1 MTEEAATSAHTRK
14 GQIITF
20 YSYKG
25 GVGRSMAAANI
36 ATVFAQRGHSVLLW
50 DMDLEAPGLHRY
62 MLNPDTKLG
71 TRRYWP
77 QTRQLGSIDL
87 FKKLHEELITLGQT
101 ASPALTQEA
110 VGEAIATIIGKLLDD
125 PQYLYRVR
133 LMNPSSPILSAE
145 LSFIAAGQLQSDYS
159 QQVLD
164 FDWVAL
170 YNIDARIFPLLREEL
185 LKRYDY
191 VVIDSRTGISDVGS
205 ICTALLPDKLVLA
218 FLTNQQSLQGALQM
232 GRLALA
238 RRAQMEPSGPLEIF
252 PLLSRVDFGEDEL
265 RQRWVGKARSDF
277 ARLLLRTES
286 GTTANLDL
294 YFDSIICPHNSYYAY
309 DEQIAAERERSTSAG
324 TLAAAYSH
332 LADSLDCATLLEA
345 QKQLAKPQLDRLDAE
360 LQATQVGEVSNLKL
374 LVAKMLLL
382 VNLGE
387 HQAINAVFEMFQN
400 SYSNYKLDSFSN
412 SRQKKNDR
420 DVLEQLYECA
430 AYIKITCL
438 LVLKEYEELLK
449 VAAPYESRWMNDTGI
464 AGSLPVT
471 FDLQCN
477 RAIALLETKAVAQAL
492 QLAVALENWAQHST
506 DPGIRSFL
514 TATRRFQVQSL
525 KGLGRAAEAEAISA
539 KLAAETPS
547 ETFY

>member
-1 MTEEAATSAHTRK
+1 MTEEAATSARTRK

-36 ATVFAQRGHSVLLW
+36 ATVFAQRGHRVLLW

-62 MLNPDTKLG
+62 MLHPDTKLG
-71 TRRYWP
+71 ARRYWP

-87 FKKLHEELITLGQT
+87 FEKLREELITLGQT

-125 PQYLYRVR
+125 PQYQYRVR
-133 LMNPSSPILSAE
+133 LLNPSSPILSAE
-145 LSFIAAGQLQSDYS
+145 LSFIAAGQLQADYS
-159 QQVLD
+159 QQVLG
-164 FDWVAL
+164 FDWEAL

-232 GRLALA
+232 GRQALA
-238 RRAQMEPSGPLEIF
+238 RRAQMEQSGPLEIF

-265 RQRWVGKARSDF
+265 RQRWVGKACHDF
-277 ARLLLRTES
+277 ARLLPQTES
-286 GTTANLDL
+286 GTTASIDL

-324 TLAAAYSH
+324 TLATAYSH

-345 QKQLAKPQLDRLDAE
+345 QKQLAKPLLDRLDAE
-360 LQATQVGEVSNLKL
+360 LQATQVGEISNLSL
-374 LVAKMLLL
+374 LVRKMQFLSQ
-382 VNLGE
+382 LGE
-387 HQAINAVFEMFQN
+387 HRATNAVFEMFQN
-400 SYSNYKLDSFSN
+400 SYSNYKIDSFPN

-420 DVLEQLYECA
+420 DVFEQLYECA
-430 AYIKITCL
+430 AYIKINCL
-438 LVLKEYEELLK
+438 LELKEYEELLK

-464 AGSLPVT
+464 AGSLSVT
-471 FDLQCN
+471 FDLQFN
-477 RAIALLETKAVAQAL
+477 RAIALRKTKAVAQAL
-492 QLAVALENWAQHST
+492 QLAVALENWAQHSP
-506 DPGIRSFL
+506 DPGIRSCL
-514 TATRRFQVQSL
+514 TATRRFQVRLLQD
-525 KGLGRAAEAEAISA
+525 LGRKAEAEAISA
-539 KLAAETPS
+539 QLAAATPS

>member
-1 MTEEAATSAHTRK
+1 MTEEAATSARTRK

-25 GVGRSMAAANI
+25 GVGRSMAAANM
-36 ATVFAQRGHSVLLW
+36 ATVFAQRGHRVLLW

-62 MLNPDTKLG
+62 MLNPDTKLDA
-71 TRRYWP
+71 RRYSP

-87 FKKLHEELITLGQT
+87 FEKLRDELFTLGQT

-110 VGEAIATIIGKLLDD
+110 VGEAIAAIIGKLLDD

-133 LMNPSSPILSAE
+133 LLNPSSPILSAE
-145 LSFIAAGQLQSDYS
+145 LSFIAAGQLQADYS
-159 QQVLD
+159 QQVLG
-164 FDWVAL
+164 FDWEAL

-238 RRAQMEPSGPLEIF
+238 RRAQMEQSGPLEIF

-265 RQRWVGKARSDF
+265 RQRWVSKACHDF
-277 ARLLLRTES
+277 ERLLLQTKS
-286 GTTANLDL
+286 GTTASLDL

-360 LQATQVGEVSNLKL
+360 LQATQVGDASNLSL
-374 LVAKMLLL
+374 LIQKMQFLKR
-382 VNLGE
+382 LGE
-387 HQAINAVFEMFQN
+387 YQAINAVFEVFQN
-400 SYSNYKLDSFSN
+400 SYSSYKLDSFSN
-412 SRQKKNDR
+412 SRQKKSDR
-420 DVLEQLYECA
+420 DTLEQLYELA
-430 AYIKITCL
+430 VYIKITCL
-438 LVLKEYEELLK
+438 SKLKEYEELLK
-449 VAAPYESRWMNDTGI
+449 VAAPYESRWMDDTGI
-464 AGSLPVT
+464 AGSLNTT
-471 FDLQCN
+471 FYLQSH
-477 RAIALLETKAVAQAL
+477 RAIALLETKAAAQAL
-492 QLAVALENWAQHST
+492 QLAVALENWAKHST
-506 DPGIRSFL
+506 DPNIRSLL
-514 TATRRFQVQSL
+514 TATRRLQVRSL
-525 KGLGRAAEAEAISA
+525 QDLGRKAEAKAISA
-539 KLAAETPS
+539 QLAAETPS

>member
-1 MTEEAATSAHTRK
+1 MTEEAATSARTRK

-36 ATVFAQRGHSVLLW
+36 ATVFAQRGHRVLLW

-71 TRRYWP
+71 ARRYWP

-87 FKKLHEELITLGQT
+87 FEKLREELITLGQT

-133 LMNPSSPILSAE
+133 LLNPSSPILSAE
-145 LSFIAAGQLQSDYS
+145 LSFIAAGQLQADYS
-159 QQVLD
+159 QQVLG
-164 FDWVAL
+164 FDWEAL

-238 RRAQMEPSGPLEIF
+238 RRAQMEQSGRLEIF

-265 RQRWVGKARSDF
+265 RQRWVGKARIDF
-277 ARLLLRTES
+277 ASLLLQTES
-286 GTTANLDL
+286 GTTASLDL

-345 QKQLAKPQLDRLDAE
+345 QKQLAKPQLDRLDTE
-360 LQATQVGEVSNLKL
+360 LQATQGGEVSNLQL
-374 LVAKMLLL
+374 LVEKMLLL
-382 VNLGE
+382 DKLGE
-387 HQAINAVFEMFQN
+387 YQATNAVFDTFQD
-400 SYSNYKLDSFSN
+400 SYDIYKSAAFSN
-412 SRQKKNDR
+412 SKQTKSDR
-420 DVLEQLYECA
+420 SVLEQLYELA
-430 AYIKITCL
+430 VWRKIACL
-438 LVLKEYEELLK
+438 FRLEEYTDLLK
-449 VAAPYESRWMNDTGI
+449 VAAPYESRWMDDAGI
-464 AGSLPVT
+464 AGSLHT
-471 FDLQCN
+471 TLTLQCH
-477 RAIALLETKAVAQAL
+477 RAIALLKTKAFAQAL
-492 QLAVALENWAQHST
+492 QLAEALEDWVQHST
-506 DPGIRSFL
+506 DPDIRSVL
-514 TATRRFQVQSL
+514 TATRRLQVRSL
-525 KGLGRAAEAEAISA
+525 QGLGRAAEAEAISA
-539 KLAAETPS
+539 KLAAETPA